1 MKKGFEVNIITL
13 DFETFFSD
21 DYTLSKMT
29 TEAYIRDPRFEAHGV
44 GVRLPNGNSYWW
56 DSHELIGCDI
66 EWTNVAVLCHHAAF
80 DGLIL
85 SHHYGI
91 KPARWLD
98 TYSMAA
104 YLFPNAPKSLE
115 ALAARF
121 GLNPK
126 TVPYEQIKGKHW
138 GELLPTTRDMLR
150 DGCLHDCELTYQIFT
165 KMMSGDY

>member
-1 MKKGFEVNIITL
+1 
-13 DFETFFSD
+13 
-21 DYTLSKMT
+21 MT
-29 TEAYIRDPRFEAHGV
+29 TEAYVRDPRFEAHGV
-44 GVRLPNGNSYWW
+44 GVREENAGGGYWFDEPNFRKLAANWNWSQTA
-56 DSHELIGCDI
+56 C
-66 EWTNVAVLCHHAAF
+66 LCHHAAF

-115 ALAARF
+115 ALAQRF
-121 GLNPK
+121 GLSAK
-126 TVPYEQIKGKHW
+126 TVPYDKIKGKHW
-138 GELLPTTRDMLR
+138 AELGAETRVQLAE
-150 DGCLHDCELTYQIFT
+150 GCIHDCELTYTIFQ

>member
-1 MKKGFEVNIITL
+1 MDIITL

-29 TEAYIRDPRFEAHGV
+29 TEAYVRDPRFEAHGV
-44 GVRLPNGNSYWW
+44 GVYTDYTTFFSPDPTSALAGLDWS
-56 DSHELIGCDI
+56 DTAI
-66 EWTNVAVLCHHAAF
+66 LCHHAAF

-115 ALAARF
+115 ALAERF
-121 GLNPK
+121 GLSPK
-126 TVPYEQIKGKHW
+126 TIPYDKIKGHHW
-138 GELLPTTRDMLR
+138 SDMDWEAR
-150 DGCLHDCELTYQIFT
+150 NAISHGCLHDCELTYQIFQ
-165 KMMSGDY
+165 KMMTGDY